1 MLRARRL
8 ICAGATAIS
17 LAGCLAGAVGPG
29 TTTNVDLT
37 APGDVDVVRF
47 VYLGSGGWIIERGE
61 DQVLAAPLF
70 SNPGLLTTGLLPIRS
85 DTVLVDRYMSR
96 YDVSAAKAIL
106 VGHAHYDH
114 LMDVPRVILVHA
126 PTARIVGTTT
136 VKNTLGTWSGVGDR
150 VDVVNDIAGDQHTVG
165 EWLHYG
171 EGVRVMGLRAPS
183 MQRTSTATRCT
194 VGRVTAP

>member
-61 DQVLAAPLF
+61 DQVLASTLSPARLEMTFPPKYGATALQYVWW
-70 SNPGLLTTGLLPIRS
+70 LKRRS
-85 DTVLVDRYMSR
+85 SSPAT
-96 YDVSAAKAIL
+96 
-106 VGHAHYDH
+106 
-114 LMDVPRVILVHA
+114 
-126 PTARIVGTTT
+126 
-136 VKNTLGTWSGVGDR
+136 
-150 VDVVNDIAGDQHTVG
+150 
-165 EWLHYG
+165 
-171 EGVRVMGLRAPS
+171 
-183 MQRTSTATRCT
+183 RTSS
-194 VGRVTAP
+194 

>member
-1 MLRARRL
+1 M

-70 SNPGLLTTGLLPIRS
+70 SNPGLLGPLAVTRRTPPERAAAR
-85 DTVLVDRYMSR
+85 TQEWA
-96 YDVSAAKAIL
+96 DVAL
-106 VGHAHYDH
+106 
-114 LMDVPRVILVHA
+114 
-126 PTARIVGTTT
+126 RI
-136 VKNTLGTWSGVGDR
+136 
-150 VDVVNDIAGDQHTVG
+150 
-165 EWLHYG
+165 
-171 EGVRVMGLRAPS
+171 RAP
-183 MQRTSTATRCT
+183 
-194 VGRVTAP
+194 